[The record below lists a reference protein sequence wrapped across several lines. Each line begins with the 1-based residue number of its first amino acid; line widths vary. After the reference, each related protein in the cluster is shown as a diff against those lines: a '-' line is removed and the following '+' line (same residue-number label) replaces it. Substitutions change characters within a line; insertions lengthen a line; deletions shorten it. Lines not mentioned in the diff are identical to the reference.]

1 MKLNTP
7 EEIIEDIRHGK
18 MVVLMDDEDRENEGD
33 LIMAADLLTPEH
45 INFMVTHARGLVCL
59 PMTEE
64 RATALNLSL
73 MVDSNNA
80 QFATNF
86 TVSIEAAEGV
96 TTGISAADRARTVQA
111 AVATDAKA
119 SDIVQPG
126 HIFPLVA
133 KKGGVLT
140 RAGHTEAA
148 VDLARLAGRTDAGV
162 IVEILRDN
170 TYDIVHLNDWQTAL
184 VPLLLQ
190 EESLIKAKTKTLF
203 DTLLNLAE
211 QYKDKVL
218 PGYTHLQVAMPSS
231 FGLWF
236 SAYAEL
242 LIDDVYVL
250 NAVSKVVDQNPLGS
264 AAGYGSSFPIDRE
277 LTTKELDFATLK
289 YNVVAAQLSR
299 GKSERSIAA
308 ALGGLC
314 NTMARFAMDV
324 CLYMSQNFGF
334 ITFPD
339 ELTTGSSIM
348 PHKKNPDVFE
358 LIRGKC
364 NKIQA
369 LHSEM
374 LLITNNLPT
383 GYHRDFQLLKENI
396 IAAFEDVKDILDI
409 FNYAIQQVIVKDI
422 DLNDEKYQYLFTVDS
437 INNLVVEGMS
447 FREAYQKIGG
457 QVQEGT
463 YKPDL
468 GKQHSH
474 VGSIHNLS
482 LEKIREKYPKK

>member
-1 MKLNTP
+1 MKLWDKGFS
-7 EEIIEDIRHGK
+7 IDKQIE
-18 MVVLMDDEDRENEGD
+18 
-33 LIMAADLLTPEH
+33 
-45 INFMVTHARGLVCL
+45 
-59 PMTEE
+59 
-64 RATALNLSL
+64 
-73 MVDSNNA
+73 
-80 QFATNF
+80 NF
-86 TVSIEAAEGV
+86 TVGN
-96 TTGISAADRARTVQA
+96 DREIDIHIAKYDVQA
-111 AVATDAKA
+111 SLAHAIMLESIGIITANELSDLKRGLQKLA
-119 SDIVQPG
+119 SDIENGTFVIEPSFEDVHSKIEWELTDKLGEVGKKIHTARSRNDQV
-126 HIFPLVA
+126 LVSLQLYY
-133 KKGGVLT
+133 K
-140 RAGHTEAA
+140 EN
-148 VDLARLAGRTDAGV
+148 LA
-162 IVEILRDN
+162 II
-170 TYDIVHLNDWQTAL
+170 ND
-184 VPLLLQ
+184 
-190 EESLIKAKTKTLF
+190 KTKTLF
-203 DTLLNLAE
+203 DTLIGLAE
-211 QYKDKVL
+211 IHKESLL

-242 LIDDVYVL
+242 LIDDVYML
-250 NAVSKVVDQNPLGS
+250 NAVSKIVDQNPLGS

-299 GKSERSIAA
+299 GKSERSIAS

-314 NTMARFAMDV
+314 NTMSRFAMDV
-324 CLYMSQNFGF
+324 CLYMSQNFNF
-334 ITFPD
+334 ISFPD
-339 ELTTGSSIM
+339 ALTTGSSIM

-369 LHSEM
+369 LHTEM
-374 LLITNNLPT
+374 VMITNNLPS

-396 IAAFEDVKDILDI
+396 ISAFEDVKDILDI
-409 FNYAIQQVIVKDI
+409 LNYAIQQVIVKDI
-422 DLNDEKYQYLFTVDS
+422 DLNDEKYQYIFTVDS
-437 INNLVVEGMS
+437 INNLVVGGMS

-482 LEKIREKYPKK
+482 LDKIAAKYPKN

>member
-1 MKLNTP
+1 MKLWDKGFSIDQQIEQFTVGNDREIDIHIAKYDVQASIAHAIMLESIGIITAN
-7 EEIIEDIRHGK
+7 ELNDLKGGLKELADDIENGEFIIEASFEDVHSKIEWELTNKLGEVGK
-18 MVVLMDDEDRENEGD
+18 KIHTARSRNDQVL
-33 LIMAADLLTPEH
+33 
-45 INFMVTHARGLVCL
+45 V
-59 PMTEE
+59 
-64 RATALNLSL
+64 ALQLYYKENLS
-73 MVDSNNA
+73 
-80 QFATNF
+80 
-86 TVSIEAAEGV
+86 I
-96 TTGISAADRARTVQA
+96 I
-111 AVATDAKA
+111 
-119 SDIVQPG
+119 
-126 HIFPLVA
+126 
-133 KKGGVLT
+133 
-140 RAGHTEAA
+140 
-148 VDLARLAGRTDAGV
+148 
-162 IVEILRDN
+162 
-170 TYDIVHLNDWQTAL
+170 ND
-184 VPLLLQ
+184 
-190 EESLIKAKTKTLF
+190 KTKVLF
-203 DTLLNLAE
+203 DTLLGLAE
-211 QYKDKVL
+211 THKESLL

-242 LIDDVYVL
+242 LIDDVYML
-250 NAVSKVVDQNPLGS
+250 NAVSRVVDQNPLGS

-277 LTTKELDFATLK
+277 LTTKELDFYTLK

-299 GKSERSIAA
+299 GKSERSIAS

-314 NTMARFAMDV
+314 NTMSRFAMDV
-324 CLYMSQNFGF
+324 CLYMSQNFNF

-369 LHSEM
+369 LHTEM
-374 LLITNNLPT
+374 VMITNNLPT

-396 IAAFEDVKDILDI
+396 INAFEDVKNILDI
-409 FNYAIQQVIVKDI
+409 FNYSIQQVIVKDI

-447 FREAYQKIGG
+447 FREAYQQIGG
-457 QVQEGT
+457 QVQSGT

-474 VGSIHNLS
+474 IGSIHNLS
-482 LEKIREKYPKK
+482 LEKIREKYPR